1 MTQQVILA
9 PLGMITQPNK
19 LGQYPAG
26 AMSLALNA
34 YMRNPGTI
42 EASRYWNLVISLA
55 GLGTPTT
62 PELWMLGFGNS
73 PLAATIYR
81 ITTGEW
87 ACTWF
92 AVSGAGGT
100 GSDYLY
106 TDLGYPSGRQHLP
119 LDGRFGYATTGQH
132 TMLLGALGV
141 MAFDYTNPSTS
152 GQRTPRQ
159 AGLYPPYYLNPVST
173 ASDTTAGAI
182 APLKQFT
189 AVAILR
195 RKFTGENYEL
205 VSAPTPA
212 TGYFN
217 LSTSTYDV
225 AIAFGVFFDPAFVRV
240 GDVVEIYR
248 TRTQSFTT
256 TPSVTFVAPGAD
268 YLLCAARPLTSAD
281 ISASSTEIVSY
292 ASDASLGE
300 PLYTND
306 GLQGGGA
313 IAKVPPTS
321 SCVAKFK
328 NYTFYFR
335 TYDPPQVS
343 FQQLFNWSN
352 TGSANAAVRG
362 NTFGSLTLAGTT
374 TASSNSVTSV
384 STANMVGVVIGQYVI
399 GTGIPT
405 LTKITATG
413 ATGFTMS
420 AAATT
425 SVSGGTLT
433 VYDQIEIDGVSGRV
447 GTFSELTSL
456 PYGTSKYLVSCLS
469 LTNPPT
475 SANAL
480 FFVPAQPVVISR
492 KDFFGDPADASKYTM
507 TIRTTRG
514 NLLVPALPRIELG
527 ETANTYTAKLNKNGF
542 MWSEENQP
550 ENVPP
555 DNFAF
560 CGSGEIYACA
570 STRDALWIFAS
581 DGLWRLSGTGGQA
594 GRSYDWRIDPVDS
607 TLSISGP
614 QAVCVLRDTVYA
626 YTNRGFVSI
635 DSTGAV
641 REISSGRIGDL
652 LPGPPWSAPTYTG
665 TTAMFLVADIEN
677 DEVRFREPGTATG
690 ITWIYNTLTD
700 SFTQDTVTTNPLFYG
715 IYSEAIRGV
724 LTSQYAGSGIIGS
737 PTSTVFRPLDVTWQ
751 PIFAETPFVQHH
763 WQTVDLAVDDT
774 TANVNLYLNGSGTTV
789 GTQTVTPGGT
799 SVYSRAG
806 WMVPRNAPAVA
817 NNIGIRVLGPD
828 LAATAM
834 KLQGIAVRYVNITEQ
849 RGKR

>member
-1 MTQQVILA
+1 
-9 PLGMITQPNK
+9 
-19 LGQYPAG
+19 
-26 AMSLALNA
+26 
-34 YMRNPGTI
+34 
-42 EASRYWNLVISLA
+42 
-55 GLGTPTT
+55 
-62 PELWMLGFGNS
+62 MLGFGNS

-106 TDLGYPSGRQHLP
+106 TDLGYPAGRQHLP

-159 AGLYPPYYLNPVST
+159 AGLYPPTYT
-173 ASDTTAGAI
+173 AIASAGTDATAGAI
-182 APLKQFT
+182 TTFTQFT
-189 AVAILR
+189 YTAIFR
-195 RKFTGENYEL
+195 RTFDGESYEL
-205 VSAPTPA
+205 VSAPSPADGFFNTNSTFVTSLNFTVNWTPA
-212 TGYFN
+212 F
-217 LSTSTYDV
+217 S
-225 AIAFGVFFDPAFVRV
+225 RV
-240 GDVVEIYR
+240 GDKVEVYR
-248 TRTQSFTT
+248 TRTQPFT
-256 TPSVTFVAPGAD
+256 VAPVAFTAPGSD
-268 YLLCAARPLTSAD
+268 YLLCASKILTSAD
-281 ISASSTEIVSY
+281 VSAGNCVVNSSST
-292 ASDASLGE
+292 DDTLGE
-300 PLYTND
+300 SLYTND

-313 IAKVPPTS
+313 IANVPPTS
-321 SCVAKFK
+321 SAVAKFK
-328 NYTFYFR
+328 TYTFYFR
-335 TYDPPQVS
+335 TYDPAQFKFRP
-343 FQQLFNWSN
+343 LYNWSVIAS
-352 TGSANAAVRG
+352 TTAPIRANSFGGVGFAG
-362 NTFGSLTLAGTT
+362 NTTSGSPTVSTISAANIIGLAVGQFVFGPGIAAATRITAVG
-374 TASSNSVTSV
+374 ASSITLSINA
-384 STANMVGVVIGQYVI
+384 TA
-399 GTGIPT
+399 
-405 LTKITATG
+405 TATG
-413 ATGFTMS
+413 AGLFTNDVIELDGVAYRAGTMGVF
-420 AAATT
+420 AADVAATA
-425 SVSGGTLT
+425 
-433 VYDQIEIDGVSGRV
+433 GVN
-447 GTFSELTSL
+447 
-456 PYGTSKYLVSCLS
+456 YLISALS
-469 LTNPPT
+469 LINPPT
-475 SANAL
+475 QAGSFAY
-480 FFVPAQPVVISR
+480 VPAQPVTVAR
-492 KDFFGDPADASKYTM
+492 KDFYGDPATSSKYVITA
-507 TIRTTRG
+507 RATRG
-514 NLLVPALPRIELG
+514 GNLEPALPRIDLG
-527 ETANTYTAKLNKNGF
+527 EAARTYTAKLNKNGF

-555 DNFAF
+555 DNFAP

-677 DEVRFREPGTATG
+677 DEIRFREPGTATG
-690 ITWIYNTLTD
+690 VTWIYNTLTD
-700 SFTQDTVTTNPLFYG
+700 SFTQDTVTSNLLFYG

-724 LTSQYAGSGIIGS
+724 LTSQYAGNGIIGS

-763 WQTVDLAVDDT
+763 WQTIDLAVDDT

-828 LAATAM
+828 VAATAM